1 MVNSS
6 SIVKI
11 ASGLPIV
18 QPSAN
23 VGVGGRSL
31 SSPFGAPAS
40 TQATIVSI
48 SFSVRRGSFLKV
60 PCAGSAPHGGIARD
74 TTLVLMA
81 RAHGR
86 ASSNVVSDIG
96 ANIVGRWHSTQLL
109 LKIGA
114 TSLLNV
120 GVGLA
125 SAARAADGRTIR
137 AARMRFLMARFYY
150 GRVVGYAIPSCS
162 R

>member
-18 QPSAN
+18 QPSAK

-40 TQATIVSI
+40 THAAMVSI
-48 SFSVRRGSFLKV
+48 SCFVSRGSFLNM
-60 PCAGSAPHGGIARD
+60 PCGVSAPHGGIAPE
-74 TTLVLMA
+74 TTRCLIDL
-81 RAHGR
+81 AHGR
-86 ASSNVVSDIG
+86 AASNVVSDIG

-109 LKIGA
+109 LKIGP
-114 TSLLNV
+114 TSFENV
-120 GVGLA
+120 SAGVP
-125 SAARAADGRTIR
+125 SAANAAVGT
-137 AARMRFLMARFYY
+137 ARRMVKMSLRMDAILPY
-150 GRVVGYAIPSCS
+150 GRVVGYLIP
-162 R
+162 